1 MTSDSVDFGWA
12 VAGVL
17 LVASGLGLCLR
28 ARAYP
33 SGGLFTFAGALLI
46 AARFAPSDV
55 DTVHVGV
62 AAMVV
67 LTSAI
72 ATYPCFTWDLAGV
85 LTLAAVL
92 LGAPVLALQ
101 LERSDGLSIGDMA
114 WIALALATVG
124 LSHLWWR
131 LETTSAETRSAL
143 LWVLSTSGVTLFL
156 IGIVALAGTPTGLAS
171 VVEANLGLIGVAA
184 LFGADRHGM
193 LDGRW
198 LASRAAAWTFS
209 IGCVF
214 AAATLIFTVLEWRSD
229 SAPGIVSLA
238 VATVVCGILWNPLL
252 EVIQRV
258 SDGVLF
264 GFRPDALT
272 AAQRVAV
279 SIGDDPTA
287 AVRAIQEGLVL
298 PYVALVL
305 TGEEQIE
312 VGTPTDHRRI
322 FPVDFNDEHIGDLVV
337 GIRPGDLGL
346 SRDDERVLTLSLPML
361 VQTIKARSQA
371 ASLQRARVASAS
383 AREEERR
390 RLRRDLHDGLGP
402 RLTGIAFTADAARLA
417 STDDAAT
424 PMLDRIRG
432 EAETAIS
439 EIRELAYG
447 LRPPALDELGLVG
460 AVKVKTDAFHGL
472 PIDIEA
478 SELPALPAAVEVAA
492 YRIVMEALTNVAR
505 HSRATRAK
513 VELRLGD
520 DCLAIDISDNG
531 DPGGEWVPGIGLSS
545 MRERASEL
553 GGSVTYSG
561 TPAGSTVTAKLP
573 LGTPRG
579 TGSTANDEGQIPGPA
594 PTPSN

>member
-1 MTSDSVDFGWA
+1 MTPHSVDVGWA

-17 LVASGLGLCLR
+17 LVASGLGLCRR
-28 ARAYP
+28 AKAYP
-33 SGGLFTFAGALLI
+33 SGSLFAFAGALLI
-46 AARFAPSDV
+46 AARFAPTDM
-55 DTVHVGV
+55 DAARVGV
-62 AAMVV
+62 AAMAV
-67 LTSAI
+67 LTAAI
-72 ATYPCFTWDLAGV
+72 ATYPRFTWNPASV
-85 LTLAAVL
+85 LTLAGAL
-92 LGAPVLALQ
+92 LGTPVLAGQ
-101 LERSDGLSIGDMA
+101 LEGADGLSVADIA
-114 WIALALATVG
+114 WIAFALATVG

-131 LETTSAETRSAL
+131 LETTPAETRNSL

-156 IGIVALAGTPTGLAS
+156 IGIVTLAGTPTGLTS
-171 VVEANLGLIGVAA
+171 VVDASLGLIGVAA
-184 LFGADRHGM
+184 LLGADRHGT

-198 LASRAAAWTFS
+198 LASRAAAWFFS
-209 IGCVF
+209 IACVF
-214 AAATLIFTVLEWRSD
+214 ATATLIFTLIEWRSD
-229 SAPGIVSLA
+229 SAPGIVSIA

-252 EVIQRV
+252 KVIQRV

-298 PYVALVL
+298 PYAALAL
-305 TGEEQIE
+305 AGEDQIE
-312 VGTPTDHRRI
+312 VGTPTDHRRT
-322 FPVDFNDEHIGDLVV
+322 FPIDFNSEHIGDLVV

-371 ASLQRARVASAS
+371 TGLQRARVASAS

-417 STDDAAT
+417 AANDATT
-424 PMLDRIRG
+424 PMLDRIRH
-432 EAETAIS
+432 EAEMAIN

-447 LRPPALDELGLVG
+447 LRPPALDELGLLG
-460 AVKVKTDAFHGL
+460 AIKVKTDAFHGL

-478 SELPALPAAVEVAA
+478 SDLPALPAAVEVAA
-492 YRIVMEALTNVAR
+492 YRIVIEALTNVAR
-505 HSRATRAK
+505 HSGATRAK

-520 DCLAIDISDNG
+520 DCLIIDISDNG
-531 DPGGEWVPGIGLSS
+531 DAGDEWVPGIGLTS

-553 GGSVTYSG
+553 GGTVTHDG
-561 TPAGSTVTAKLP
+561 TPTGSMVMAELP
-573 LGTPRG
+573 LGTP
-579 TGSTANDEGQIPGPA
+579 PGA
-594 PTPSN
+594 ALHGG